1 MRTVSATWWAAPLL
15 AMGVALPAAASLD
28 VSPIRIELSR
38 PVPNALVTLT
48 NTGKDLTRFELRV
61 VSWSQN
67 QAGEMGLQS
76 TQEVFLYPPLMSI
89 KPGEKRNA
97 RVGVA
102 PAVFGAVE
110 KTYRLIVE
118 ELPNPTRPGAP
129 SQVQVVTRLSIPIFV
144 APEKPVGDLRLEGL
158 TIADGAGERRR
169 SARFFRSDRQ
179 YRGKR
184 HRPRRPARRRR
195 AARDRG
201 SRRCR
206 STGIRRRAQPDRGTR
221 IRLAAL
227 AGPAVELRDRR
238 DRARPAGD
246 RGSRAPRPP
255 GHRPARRTASEGHR
269 AAARHQRVLQ
279 LFRASRHQRRA
290 LRLCR
295 G

>member
-102 PAVFGAVE
+102 QAIFGAVE

-118 ELPNPTRPGAP
+118 ELPNPPRPGAP

-144 APEKPVGDLRLEGL
+144 APEKPAGDLRLEGL
-158 TIADGAGERRR
+158 TIAGGVASMKVVNAGTVEQRPVEVSVEALDAAGQLVAHERWDGWYVLAGGVREYVWKVPPHACA
-169 SARFFRSDRQ
+169 SVAALTAKVRFEQREISSR
-179 YRGKR
+179 
-184 HRPRRPARRRR
+184 AM
-195 AARDRG
+195 AARG
-201 SRRCR
+201 
-206 STGIRRRAQPDRGTR
+206 GGA
-221 IRLAAL
+221 
-227 AGPAVELRDRR
+227 
-238 DRARPAGD
+238 
-246 RGSRAPRPP
+246 
-255 GHRPARRTASEGHR
+255 
-269 AAARHQRVLQ
+269 
-279 LFRASRHQRRA
+279 
-290 LRLCR
+290 
-295 G
+295 